1 MKKPIQ
7 SNCNV
12 IYEENESEESSVAK
26 EDTPEDEEQSEIQKD
41 FDDTNFEA
49 STSPERED
57 IKLILEQPNPLA
69 LDNLDL
75 D

>member
-7 SNCNV
+7 TNCNV

-26 EDTPEDEEQSEIQKD
+26 EDTPEDEQPEMQKD
-41 FDDTNFEA
+41 FDSTNFEA

-57 IKLILEQPNPLA
+57 IKLILEQPNPLT
-69 LDNLDL
+69 LDNLNL